1 MALDADRIRKT
12 SRKLRKLIKK
22 APRRPNPDQ
31 VHTLRTSIR
40 RMEAASEALN
50 PNPQRRDRRLLRD
63 LARIRKRAGKVRDMD
78 VLTADAA
85 SLRVAQEQDCAVELL
100 QHVGAKRYKQADRLH
115 SELRKEGKDLSR
127 RIKKFSARLEKRI
140 PDSSD
145 DAKKNQLPGPTDVAA
160 AALRLSRELTMPRSL
175 NRNNLHPYRLKVKQ
189 LRDVLRLAENT
200 SNPQFTGVLGEVKDA
215 IGDWHDWEELVSIAA
230 RVLTH
235 GANCKLLAKLKEVS
249 GEKYDHAFSLTIKMR
264 KRFLRAQNHKLP
276 GPVLVATAGIAS

>member
-1 MALDADRIRKT
+1 
-12 SRKLRKLIKK
+12 
-22 APRRPNPDQ
+22 
-31 VHTLRTSIR
+31 
-40 RMEAASEALN
+40 
-50 PNPQRRDRRLLRD
+50 
-63 LARIRKRAGKVRDMD
+63 MD